1 MKRFQHGYT
10 MVELITVMIVVGIL
24 AAVAIPRI
32 SNTSEFSANAYR
44 NEVASALRHAQKSAV
59 SHRRVV
65 CADIAEKTI
74 ELTIAVTVGSIDCQ
88 QAYPS
93 PDGSSY
99 ASRDNAIK
107 ASGDF
112 VGKRL
117 LFNPAGE
124 IRTSAAGTPFA
135 VGVIGIQGQPDI
147 RIDGVTGYV
156 Q

>member
-1 MKRFQHGYT
+1 

-65 CADIAEKTI
+65 CADIKEKKI
-74 ELTIAVTVGSIDCQ
+74 SLQIAVTIGSTACNRDY
-88 QAYPS
+88 AA
-93 PDGSSY
+93 PDGSKEY
-99 ASRDNAIK
+99 TSREDIK
-107 ASGDF
+107 ASGPFLD
-112 VGKRL
+112 KRL
-117 LFNPAGE
+117 LFMPNGD
-124 IRTSAAGTPFA
+124 IRSDSAGTPFA
-135 VGVIGIQGQPDI
+135 SGIIGITGQPDI
-147 RIDGVTGYV
+147 RIDGSTGYV

>member
-1 MKRFQHGYT
+1 MTRAQHGYT

-65 CADIAEKTI
+65 CADIKDNKVS
-74 ELTIAVTVGSIDCQ
+74 LQIATAIGSTACNREYL
-88 QAYPS
+88 A
-93 PDGSSY
+93 PDGSKEF
-99 ASRDNAIK
+99 ASRESIK
-107 ASGDF
+107 ASGAF
-112 VGKRL
+112 VDKRL
-117 LFNPAGE
+117 LFMPNGE
-124 IRTSAAGTPFA
+124 IRSDIAGTPFA
-135 VGVIGIQGQPDI
+135 TGTIGITGQPDI
-147 RIDGVTGYV
+147 RIDGSTGYV